1 MFNPEKILGSLI
13 KGGLSGG
20 RGMGAKAAIGLGML
34 GIAMEAIEHFA
45 NQTQQAH
52 STNRITP
59 PPPPGA
65 PGADQGKPLP
75 PPPPGALPPT
85 PPGPRGTVPPP
96 PPGQTPSAAASSGDT
111 VLLIRSMIAAAY
123 ADGRLDDD
131 ERRQIM
137 GRLASVGLDEE
148 ERRFIEE
155 QLAVPP
161 DLDDIIGQV
170 NTPALARQ
178 IYTASLLAITV
189 DTPAERDY
197 LKDLARRLFLSDA
210 TVASVHAELG
220 LAPM

>member
-45 NQTQQAH
+45 NQTQQTH

-178 IYTASLLAITV
+178 VYTASLLAITV

-197 LKDLARRLFLSDA
+197 LKNLARRLFLSDA
-210 TVASVHAELG
+210 MVASVHAELG
-220 LAPM
+220 LPPA